1 MLDFDGCWAALEQRD
16 GAAAGQFY
24 YGVTTTGVY
33 CRPGCTSRLPLRRN
47 TAFFETIAAAEAA
60 GLRACKRCR
69 PADPSPASRHIAAI
83 EKACALLRTSET
95 IPSLAE
101 LADAV
106 AISRFHFH
114 RLFKQITGATPRDY
128 ARTHRL
134 DALARKLD
142 AGEKVTEAIYASGF
156 GSSSRAY
163 EAAPAA
169 LGMTPGARRKGGDG
183 ETVRFVTVATPLG
196 WALIAATARGV
207 CLTALDDDRAQLAA
221 MVRERFPAAEVV
233 AEDPGLGAWAE
244 RVVRFITAPQHTL
257 DLPLD
262 IRGTAFQARVWRA
275 LQKIPLGQTA
285 TYSEVARAL
294 GQPTAVRAV
303 ARACAANDLALL
315 VPCHRVIR
323 EDGDLAGYR
332 WGVERKRALL
342 DRERAAAA
350 GDEAA

>member
-1 MLDFDGCWAALEQRD
+1 MLDFDECWAVLEQRD
-16 GAAAGQFY
+16 GAAAGGFF
-24 YGVTTTGVY
+24 YGVLTTGVY

-47 TAFFETIAAAEAA
+47 TAFFETTAAAEAA

-69 PADPSPASRHIAAI
+69 PGDPSGASRHIAAV
-83 EKACALLRTSET
+83 ERACALLRKSEK

-101 LADAV
+101 LADAA

-114 RLFKQITGATPRDY
+114 RVFKQVTGATPRDY

-134 DALARKLD
+134 GAFAQKLD
-142 AGEKVTEAIYASGF
+142 AGENVAQAIYGSGF

-169 LGMTPGARRKGGDG
+169 LGMTPAARRNGGKG
-183 ETVRFVTVATPLG
+183 ETIRFVTLATPLG
-196 WALIAATARGV
+196 WGLIAATERGV
-207 CLTALDDDRAQLAA
+207 CLTALGDDRQRLAA
-221 MVRERFPAAEVV
+221 MVPERFPAAEVA
-233 AEDPGLGAWAE
+233 AEDPGLRDWAE
-244 RVVRFITAPQHTL
+244 RIVRFVTAPSHNL

-275 LQKIPLGQTA
+275 LQKIPLGRTA
-285 TYSEVARAL
+285 TYSEIAHAL

-332 WGVERKRALL
+332 WGIERKRALL

-350 GDEAA
+350 SDEAA